1 MRECGIMQSKA
12 ARWISTAIFALCIVG
27 IACFLGV
34 AGCASCV
41 EFLMDTTEC
50 LDFQHMS
57 KETRGLFSK
66 DRTGMSKAEL
76 LAEIAEV
83 EYAKQLREG
92 YADCL
97 RIPVMFPSNVAESV
111 ALNTNSSFCSYIC
124 SYKYEVD
131 FAMRKMREHSHDVR
145 SVSNAGKWESRHD
158 GFEVRVFARE
168 WHLSDR
174 DDFFEFIYPQASQV
188 NTYAVLAKKGEHD
201 VESTCLRE
209 SCCWGI
215 YPRKQ
220 EGVNLA
226 VMGCVWYDMLIVEF
240 DEAGIVVRQRQI
252 SWGVGDG

>member
-1 MRECGIMQSKA
+1 MRLCKIMQTGT
-12 ARWISTAIFALCIVG
+12 ARWINSAVVALCVAGIV
-27 IACFLGV
+27 CVLSV

-41 EFLMDTTEC
+41 EFLMDATEC

-57 KETRGLFSK
+57 KDTKELFSK
-66 DRTGMSKAEL
+66 DRIGMSKAEL

-92 YADCL
+92 YEDCL

-111 ALNTNSSFCSYIC
+111 ALNTNSSFCGYIC
-124 SYKYEVD
+124 SYRYEVD
-131 FAMRKMREHSHDVR
+131 YAMRKIREHSHDAR
-145 SVSNAGKWESRHD
+145 SVSNAGKWETRHD

-174 DDFFEFIYPQASQV
+174 GDFAEFIYPQASQA
-188 NTYAVLAKKGEHD
+188 NTDADLAKEGEHN
-201 VESTCLRE
+201 VESKCLRE

-220 EGVNLA
+220 EGVSLA